1 MHSCSERKMMTIWSL
16 CLIFSLFNS
25 LLIFASPAKQLCRSD
40 QKNALLEFK
49 SEFHFNA
56 IAGNEKTQ
64 RWTNTTDC
72 CSWDGISCDIK
83 TGNVVELNLWGSSL
97 NGSLRS
103 NSSLFRLQ
111 HLQSLNLSS
120 NNLAG
125 ILPDSI
131 GNFKY
136 LKVLKLYGCS
146 FFGNIPS
153 SLGNLSYLTH
163 LDLDGNDFTGELPE
177 SLSNLNQLTNGPI
190 PGSISKLVGLSYVD
204 LSFWDTERGVVDF
217 SIFLHLKSLTLL
229 DISHLNSRSMLDLS
243 LFSNFTSL
251 TLLHLSGNNLHIS
264 STLHLPSP
272 IGSLGLSSCNISEFP
287 KFLRTQTGLFFLNIS
302 ANQFQGHVP
311 EWLWRLPGLGFRIY
325 KTIDVSGNRLEGDI
339 PQSIGLLKELIMLN
353 MSNNAFTG
361 HIPPS
366 LSNLTNLQ
374 SLDLSQNRLS
384 GTIPPE
390 LEKLTFLAWMNFSNN
405 MLEGPIPQGT
415 QIQSQNSS
423 SFAHNPGLC
432 GAPLKRSCGEGE
444 EEARK
449 QDEEKEE
456 KDQVLSWIAAAI
468 AYAPGVF
475 CGFVIG
481 HILERKMI
489 TWRLCLVFSLSY
501 SVLVFASP
509 AKNLCRPDQRDALW
523 DFKNEFIVQKDD
535 RLSYSNPKTES
546 WRNNTDCCSW
556 DGVRCYLQT
565 GNVVELNLWGS
576 FLSGPLRSNSSLF
589 RLQHLE
595 ILNLGSNPNL
605 YGNIPSSLG
614 NLSYLTDLVLSDCG
628 FTATRFDGGPLDI
641 GNVSSP
647 SKLRNLGLG
656 RNNFSGP
663 MLGSTSKLVS
673 LKDLDLS
680 FWRDSLNFS
689 IFLHLTSLER
699 LDLSYPNTRI
709 MISSTLHFP
718 SPIYMLKLSSCNI
731 SHFPKFLQSKTSLS
745 YLDISANQIEGQVPE
760 WLWRLRYVDI
770 SQNSFS
776 SFEGPSDVFQRSGR
790 QPNSTMFFLGSGN
803 LFTGE
808 IPRMICEL
816 VNLQTLV
823 LSNNNF
829 SGFIPQ
835 CFKNFNTTISVLHLQ
850 NNSLSGAFPQES
862 IGGRLRSLDVGHNRL
877 SGKLPKSLVNC
888 TQLEFLNVEDNRF
901 NDTFPFW
908 LRSLP
913 ILQFLVL
920 RSNKFHGP
928 VSFPQDSMNFS
939 KLRIFDVSQNL
950 FTGVLPSDYFAGW
963 SAMSSPVV
971 YVEAIVHMLVFQNY
985 HKSVGLTNKG
995 SNMDLVGSGFRI
1007 YKTIDVSGNRLEG
1020 DIPQSIGLLKE
1031 LVVLNMS
1038 NNAFTGHIPPSLS
1051 NLTNLQSLDLSRNR
1065 LSGTIPPDLEKLTF
1079 LAWMNFSNNMLE
1091 GPIPQGTQIQSQNS
1105 SSFAQNPGLCGAP
1118 LKRSC
1123 GEGEEEARKQEKEDE
1138 EKEEKD
1144 QVLSWIAAA
1153 IGYGHGVFCGF
1164 VIGHILSSYRHD
1176 WLMRIFRSFA

>member
-1 MHSCSERKMMTIWSL
+1 MIHSCSERKM
-16 CLIFSLFNS
+16 
-25 LLIFASPAKQLCRSD
+25 
-40 QKNALLEFK
+40 
-49 SEFHFNA
+49 
-56 IAGNEKTQ
+56 
-64 RWTNTTDC
+64 
-72 CSWDGISCDIK
+72 
-83 TGNVVELNLWGSSL
+83 
-97 NGSLRS
+97 
-103 NSSLFRLQ
+103 
-111 HLQSLNLSS
+111 
-120 NNLAG
+120 
-125 ILPDSI
+125 
-131 GNFKY
+131 
-136 LKVLKLYGCS
+136 
-146 FFGNIPS
+146 
-153 SLGNLSYLTH
+153 
-163 LDLDGNDFTGELPE
+163 
-177 SLSNLNQLTNGPI
+177 
-190 PGSISKLVGLSYVD
+190 
-204 LSFWDTERGVVDF
+204 
-217 SIFLHLKSLTLL
+217 
-229 DISHLNSRSMLDLS
+229 
-243 LFSNFTSL
+243 
-251 TLLHLSGNNLHIS
+251 
-264 STLHLPSP
+264 
-272 IGSLGLSSCNISEFP
+272 
-287 KFLRTQTGLFFLNIS
+287 
-302 ANQFQGHVP
+302 
-311 EWLWRLPGLGFRIY
+311 
-325 KTIDVSGNRLEGDI
+325 
-339 PQSIGLLKELIMLN
+339 
-353 MSNNAFTG
+353 
-361 HIPPS
+361 
-366 LSNLTNLQ
+366 
-374 SLDLSQNRLS
+374 
-384 GTIPPE
+384 
-390 LEKLTFLAWMNFSNN
+390 
-405 MLEGPIPQGT
+405 
-415 QIQSQNSS
+415 
-423 SFAHNPGLC
+423 
-432 GAPLKRSCGEGE
+432 
-444 EEARK
+444 
-449 QDEEKEE
+449 
-456 KDQVLSWIAAAI
+456 
-468 AYAPGVF
+468 
-475 CGFVIG
+475 
-481 HILERKMI
+481 I
-489 TWRLCLVFSLSY
+489 TWSLCLVFSLSY

-628 FTATRFDGGPLDI
+628 FTGELPDSMGNLNRLIDLRLYNNKLRGNFPLFLLNLSDITQISLSSNNFIGSIPSSLFLSPSLVVLELSGNNFSGLLDI

-663 MLGSTSKLVS
+663 ILGSTSKLVS

-709 MISSTLHFP
+709 MVDLDLFSHFKSLWDLNLSGNNLKISSTLHFP
-718 SPIYMLKLSSCNI
+718 SPIYMLKLSSCNL

-745 YLDISANQIEGQVPE
+745 YLDISVNQIEGQVPE

-776 SFEGPSDVFQRSGR
+776 SFEGPSDVFRRSGR
-790 QPNSTMFFLGSGN
+790 QPNSTMFFLGSDN

-928 VSFPQDSMNFS
+928 VSYPQDSMNFS

-1051 NLTNLQSLDLSRNR
+1051 NLTNLQSLDLSQNR

-1091 GPIPQGTQIQSQNS
+1091 GLIPQGTQIQSQNS

-1123 GEGEEEARKQEKEDE
+1123 SEGEEEARKQEKEDE

-1153 IGYGHGVFCGF
+1153 IGYGPGVFCGF